1 MPQVI
6 IYDLYEKS
14 AVNQSKITH
23 EIEILPKACKL
34 ADSCWI
40 VSSSDTCETLCD
52 NLLKS
57 LQPNDRIVVSE
68 ISSTYWY
75 NVVCGDKKL
84 IDAFD

>member
-14 AVNQSKITH
+14 AVNHSKITH

-52 NLLKS
+52 NLLKF

>member
-1 MPQVI
+1 MPQMI

-14 AVNQSKITH
+14 EANHSKIAQK
-23 EIEILPKACKL
+23 IRILPKACKL

-57 LQPNDRIVVSE
+57 LQPNDRIVVSD
-68 ISSTYWY
+68 IGSTYWY
-75 NVVCGDKKL
+75 NVVCGDEKL
-84 IDAFD
+84 IDAL